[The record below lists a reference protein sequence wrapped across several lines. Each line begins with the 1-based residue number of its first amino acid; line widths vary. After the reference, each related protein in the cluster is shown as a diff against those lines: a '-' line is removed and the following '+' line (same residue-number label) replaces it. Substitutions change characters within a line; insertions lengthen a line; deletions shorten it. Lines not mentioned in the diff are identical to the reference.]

1 MAWSRQ
7 TGSGKHHHRQTPP
20 KPEEDDTKRRIEYA
34 VGLWR
39 NATPL
44 SGTLGEQYFIEQ
56 RKLDVRQFD
65 LRHCLRWNENART
78 IIALMRHPMTDT
90 PCGIHR
96 TFLNEDG
103 TKRERKMLGKQGM
116 VKLTPDEEVTLGIGI
131 TEGVEDGLA
140 VLLSGWAPIW
150 AATSAGSLAKFPIFH
165 GIESLT
171 IFPTPIQPALRLHRS
186 ALTAGF
192 LQGER
197 PAFHT

>member
-1 MAWSRQ
+1 M
-7 TGSGKHHHRQTPP
+7 TPSAA
-20 KPEEDDTKRRIEYA
+20 YA

-44 SGTLGEQYFIEQ
+44 PGTLGEQYFIKQ

-65 LRHCLRWNENART
+65 LHHCLRWNENART
-78 IIALMRHPMTDT
+78 IIALMQHPMTDT

-103 TKRERKMLGKQGM
+103 SKRERKMLGKQG
-116 VKLTPDEEVTLGIGI
+116 VEKLTADEDVTLGIGI

-171 IFPTPIQPALRLHRS
+171 IFADADSTGLEAAQVCVGRWLV
-186 ALTAGF
+186 AGREARISY
-192 LQGER
+192 LKEIVCGGN
-197 PAFHT
+197 